1 MNRSPITVRG
11 TVKTLVTSSASALGI
26 ALMHGAV
33 WLLNLIGY
41 RATLRL
47 GAAAGEL
54 LYRLSF
60 RMKARIRHNLRFAL
74 GSELTRERREH
85 ITRQVMREI
94 ATNWFELFYYGGPNK
109 HAVDEHTSIEGIE
122 NLERA
127 RELGRGVIAVSA
139 HLGNYPILAQQFSRR
154 GYPFVMVIRD
164 PSNSVISKMYAR
176 GRELIELR
184 SIFTEPERAF
194 YRAALATLRDN
205 GILCLIAD
213 ENKRR
218 GGIFVEFFGR
228 PASTAPGPA
237 ALAMRTGAPIVPI
250 FILRNS
256 DTTLRIVIERGI
268 ALQPSG
274 DAQKDM
280 HAITAAY
287 TAVIERYVRE
297 NITQWMWTNF
307 RWRTQPWGRSDEA
320 KLKKKRP
327 MKKLIRRLRSI
338 SG

>member
-1 MNRSPITVRG
+1 MQRSPLLTRIQ
-11 TVKTLVTSSASALGI
+11 VKARAIRAVSALGI
-26 ALMHGAV
+26 ALMQAAV
-33 WLLNLIGY
+33 RLLNLIGY
-41 RATLRL
+41 GATLRL

-74 GSELTRERREH
+74 GSELTPQKLEQ

-94 ATNWFELFYYGGPNK
+94 AINWFELFYYGGPNK
-109 HAVDEHTSIEGIE
+109 HEVEAHIRIEGIE
-122 NLERA
+122 HLERA
-127 RELGRGVIAVSA
+127 RARGRGVIAVSA
-139 HLGNYPILAQQFSRR
+139 HLGNYPILAQQLSRR
-154 GYPFVMVIRD
+154 GFPVVMVIRD
-164 PSNSVISKMYAR
+164 PSNSVISAMYAR
-176 GRELIELR
+176 GRELIELC
-184 SIFTEPERAF
+184 SIFTEPERTF
-194 YRAALATLRDN
+194 YRAALATLRSN

-237 ALAMRTGAPIVPI
+237 ALATRTGAPIVPI
-250 FILRNS
+250 FILRNP
-256 DTTLRIVIERGI
+256 DTSLRVVIEHEI
-268 ALQPSG
+268 EWQPSG
-274 DAQKDM
+274 DTNRDM
-280 HAITAAY
+280 HAITASY

-297 NITQWMWTNF
+297 HITQWMWTNF

-327 MKKLIRRLRSI
+327 MKKLIRRLRASL
-338 SG
+338 